1 MIHKNLQTGFSAI
14 ELLITLVIASLF
26 IIMGFQLY
34 SVSIENGGEAR
45 REAAAS
51 ALAYKKL
58 RQMTTAGTGVATCL
72 STSTVTTANVDNN
85 KAVQT
90 TTISC
95 PYPTPTYPVVMSK
108 IRLATVKVKYNVSGT
123 EVSHAMYITE
133 N

>member
-1 MIHKNLQTGFSAI
+1 MMPHSNQAGFSAV

-34 SVSIENGGEAR
+34 SVSIENGGDAR

-58 RQMTTAGTGVATCL
+58 RQMSTAGTGVATCPG
-72 STSTVTTANVDNN
+72 TPTITTANVDNN

-95 PYPTPTYPVVMSK
+95 PYPTTFPK
-108 IRLATVKVKYNVSGT
+108 IRMANVKVKYNVSGT
-123 EVSHAMYITE
+123 EISHAMYITE

>member
-1 MIHKNLQTGFSAI
+1 MRRQPEQTGFSAV

-26 IIMGFQLY
+26 IIMGYQLY
-34 SVSIENGGEAR
+34 SVSIENGGDAR

-58 RQMTTAGTGVATCL
+58 RQMSTAGTGVATCPG
-72 STSTVTTANVDNN
+72 SPTSTTADVDNN

-95 PYPTPTYPVVMSK
+95 PYPTDFPK
-108 IRLATVKVKYNVSGT
+108 IRLAIVKVKYTVSGT